1 MSSPGPSTSR
11 ATNYFKKALLNHWNL
26 LGLVGAGGAALLSG
40 IPLVTVPLVLAA
52 ELVTVVL
59 LATHPK
65 FQRYVDAQEAAEKRK
80 ANRQNSSQTLQQI
93 LKALPQSTLTQF
105 QKLQNRCLE
114 LRQIANDLKHGGDGA
129 VFPLDDAQLEAL
141 DKLLWIYLRLLYTQ
155 HALGKFLERANYQQ
169 MTADVKQ
176 VETRLKELDPQDQS
190 VHAQKM
196 RRTLE
201 DHLKTAQDRLENFAK
216 AEANYELVGLEVK
229 RLESKISTLAE
240 LAVNRQEPDFI
251 ASQVDQVAGSML
263 DMEKTMNDLQ
273 FATGLAPLDEDV
285 PTFLQSPLQKVKN

>member
-1 MSSPGPSTSR
+1 M
-11 ATNYFKKALLNHWNL
+11 NYFKKALLNHWNV
-26 LGLVGAGGAALLSG
+26 LGLVGAGGFALLSG
-40 IPLVTVPLVLAA
+40 IPEITLPLIAAA

-59 LATHPK
+59 LAAHPK
-65 FQRYVDAQEAAEKRK
+65 FQRYVDAQAAAENRK
-80 ANRQNSSQTLQQI
+80 ANQRNSSQTLQQI
-93 LKALPQSTLTQF
+93 MKALPPSTLAHF
-105 QKLQNRCLE
+105 QRLQNRCLE
-114 LRQIANDLKHGGDGA
+114 FRQIASDLKQGGDGA
-129 VFPLDDAQLEAL
+129 VFPLDNAQLEAL
-141 DKLLWIYLRLLYTQ
+141 DKLLWIFLRLLYTQ

-169 MTADVKQ
+169 MTADVKH
-176 VETRLKELDPQDQS
+176 VEEQLKELDPQDQS

-201 DHLKTAQDRLENFAK
+201 DHLKTGQDRLENFAK
-216 AEANYELVGLEVK
+216 AEANYELVGAEIK

-273 FATGLAPLDEDV
+273 FATGLAPLEEDV
-285 PTFLQSPLQKVKN
+285 PNFLQSPLEKVKN